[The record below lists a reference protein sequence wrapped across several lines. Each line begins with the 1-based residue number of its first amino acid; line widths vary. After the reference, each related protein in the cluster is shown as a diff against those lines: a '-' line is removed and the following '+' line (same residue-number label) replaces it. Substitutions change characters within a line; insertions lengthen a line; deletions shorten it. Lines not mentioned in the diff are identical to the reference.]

1 MTKHNQSVI
10 KVFQYRESKS
20 ENKSLKDVS
29 VKSPGYGL
37 EDLMSVSSGTVGPG
51 EWFGEIVL
59 SPMRRYLYWNSKRL
73 LSLLFYKEIFGGK
86 TDWFISPYRPVTY

>member
-1 MTKHNQSVI
+1 MNERDQRLLFSSVGIKDFFSNQIKFCDFCIMTKHNQSVI

-51 EWFGEIVL
+51 E
-59 SPMRRYLYWNSKRL
+59 
-73 LSLLFYKEIFGGK
+73 
-86 TDWFISPYRPVTY
+86 

>member
-51 EWFGEIVL
+51 E
-59 SPMRRYLYWNSKRL
+59 
-73 LSLLFYKEIFGGK
+73 
-86 TDWFISPYRPVTY
+86 